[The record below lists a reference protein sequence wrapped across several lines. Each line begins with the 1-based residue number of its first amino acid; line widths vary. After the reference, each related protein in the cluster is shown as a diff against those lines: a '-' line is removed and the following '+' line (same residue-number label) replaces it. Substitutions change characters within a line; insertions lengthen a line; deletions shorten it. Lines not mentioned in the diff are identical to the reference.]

1 MFIDVNA
8 DNARIDWLDKVVPPP
23 ELLRDP
29 WLLYLGSNGRVA
41 VFMAC
46 GTTVIV
52 PADKVVPEVLTTR
65 EARRRENVTP
75 SEIATRELFCAIPK
89 S

>member
-1 MFIDVNA
+1 
-8 DNARIDWLDKVVPPP
+8 
-23 ELLRDP
+23 
-29 WLLYLGSNGRVA
+29 LLYLGSNGRVA

-52 PADKVVPEVLTTR
+52 PANKVVPNVLTTE
-65 EARRRENVTP
+65 EARRRENATP
-75 SEIATRELFCAIPK
+75 AESGTRKEFCSIPK